1 MIAGGPRAAP
11 GRTLPAHWP
20 SVQVVGVA
28 GHRRFG
34 NPTTGRFVAQ
44 ACHAILRRIRRASP
58 DCVALSPLAEGTDTA
73 FAHAALGLGLAL
85 DVIRPHARFGDDF
98 STAHARHRYRFLRR
112 AARRRVDLAF
122 DCASEDAFEAAMTHV
137 VQSCNLLVVA
147 WDGEPARGRGGT
159 AQAVMHAMEIGR
171 PWVHVDTRHGKVRLH
186 GVSMAAGRTQLHHG

>member
-1 MIAGGPRAAP
+1 MATGLRPGPGSE
-11 GRTLPAHWP
+11 GRVSWP
-20 SVQVVGVA
+20 KLQVVGVA

-44 ACHAILRRIRRASP
+44 ACHSILRRIRRASP

-73 FAHAALGLGLAL
+73 FAHAALGLGMAL

-98 STAHARHRYRFLRR
+98 STAHAKRRYRLLRR

-122 DCASEDAFEAAMTHV
+122 DCACDDAFEAAMTQV
-137 VQSCNLLVVA
+137 VRSCDLLVVA

-159 AQAVMHAMEIGR
+159 AQAVMHAMDLGR
-171 PWVHVDTRHGKVRLH
+171 AWIHVDTRHGLVRPH
-186 GVSMAAGRTQLHHG
+186 GVSTAAGPTRLQHG